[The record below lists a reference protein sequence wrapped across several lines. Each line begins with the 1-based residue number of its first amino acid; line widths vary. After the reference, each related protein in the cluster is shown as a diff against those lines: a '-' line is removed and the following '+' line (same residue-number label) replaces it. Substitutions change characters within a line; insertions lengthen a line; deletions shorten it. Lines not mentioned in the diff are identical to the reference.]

1 MNGFE
6 GKGLESVPKEFTI
19 VSDMD
24 VFTSVIQD
32 RVNVL
37 WEQENREEGEFN
49 SKNKLFILLKA
60 SVVNLFELLNSWNS
74 QGEND
79 IYI

>member
-1 MNGFE
+1 M
-6 GKGLESVPKEFTI
+6 
-19 VSDMD
+19 SDAD
-24 VFTSVIQD
+24 VFPSVIQD

-49 SKNKLFILLKA
+49 PKNKLFILLKA
-60 SVVNLFELLNSWNS
+60 SVVNLFELLNSWKG